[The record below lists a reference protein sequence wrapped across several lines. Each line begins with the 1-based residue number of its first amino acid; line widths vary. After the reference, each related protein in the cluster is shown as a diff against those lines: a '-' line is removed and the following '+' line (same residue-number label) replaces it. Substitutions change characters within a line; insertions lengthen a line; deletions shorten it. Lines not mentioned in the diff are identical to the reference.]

1 MLQIGV
7 DAMGGDFAPV
17 QVVLGAA
24 EVVQQ
29 LSGLATLVL
38 LGDADQITG
47 ICREN
52 GIDPGI
58 FVISSCSQVLE
69 MHEQPVIA
77 YKQKPDSSIAR
88 GFQML
93 ANGELDAF
101 ASAGNTGAMLVG
113 SVTTVGTLTGVIR
126 PCISAEIP
134 LLNEGKMLLLDVGFN
149 TDAKSDVLY
158 QFAELGTVYAQTIM
172 GMERPRVALLN
183 IGEESEK
190 GNMTTREAYKIL
202 AESPALNFVGN
213 MEANHLYEGGQADV
227 LVCDGFVGNICLK
240 QSEALYSVC
249 ARLGV
254 NREFLNRFN
263 YEEYGGTPV
272 LGVKAPVV
280 IGHGASTPRAICRMI
295 QKAYEVA
302 SSGLVDRIQQQ
313 MLHSA

>member
-1 MLQIGV
+1 MLRIGV

-17 QVVLGAA
+17 QVILGAA
-24 EVVQQ
+24 DAMQQ

-38 LGDADQITG
+38 LGDADKITG

-58 FVISSCSQVLE
+58 FVICPCSQVLE

-77 YKQKPDSSIAR
+77 YKHKPDSSMAR

-93 ANGELDAF
+93 AEGQLDAF

-113 SVTTVGTLTGVIR
+113 SVTTVGSLTGVIR

-134 LLNEGKMLLLDVGFN
+134 LLNGGKMLLLDVGFN
-149 TDAKSDVLY
+149 TDAKPDVLY

-172 GMERPRVALLN
+172 GIDQPSVALLN

-190 GNMTTREAYKIL
+190 GNMTTREAYKML
-202 AESPALNFVGN
+202 EESPTVNFVGN
-213 MEANHLYEGGQADV
+213 MEANHLYDGGKADV

-249 ARLGV
+249 ARLGL

-272 LGVKAPVV
+272 LGIKAPVV
-280 IGHGASTPRAICRMI
+280 IGHGASSPRAISRMI
-295 QKAYEVA
+295 LKAYDVA
-302 SSGLVDRIQQQ
+302 SSGLVQRIQQQ
-313 MLHSA
+313 MLD